1 VQAGPMPSSKRSTRT
16 RTTPTV
22 SVLEVLLGN
31 DLVGTLT
38 HLPDDRTIWAFD
50 PAYAENP
57 ARPTLSLSFK
67 TASGGITAAARP
79 TRLKVPPYFSNL
91 LPEGHLREYLAA
103 RGAVHPEREFFLL
116 WLLGDDLPGAVR
128 IRPLT
133 GHPLPPTAAAT
144 AEADPAIADQ
154 VLRFSL
160 AGVQL
165 KFSALMETDGGL
177 TIPLHGVGGDWI
189 AKFPSTRYTAVPQ
202 NEYVMLTLAGA
213 TGVSVPDLR
222 LVPIADIHNVPAG
235 AFAGTGEALV
245 VRRFDRGAD
254 GARIHMEDFAQVFD
268 LYPNR
273 KYGKASYEDVARV
286 LWAETGE
293 AGIREFTRRL
303 AITALIGNG
312 DMHLKN
318 WSLLY
323 PDRRTPVLSPA
334 YDFVST
340 ITYEFEPELA
350 LSLGGTKAMEQVD
363 EALFRRFAQRAN
375 LPDRIVVGVARE
387 TAEQFR
393 EAWAKHP
400 VTDLLPAAVRE
411 ALSTHL
417 ARVPLGRS

>member
-1 VQAGPMPSSKRSTRT
+1 MPASNPTTRKRRT
-16 RTTPTV
+16 PAV
-22 SVLEVLLGN
+22 NVLEVLLGN

-38 HLPDDRTIWAFD
+38 HLPDDRTIWGLD
-50 PAYAENP
+50 PAYAENA

-67 TASGGITAAARP
+67 TASGGVTADTRP

-91 LPEGHLREYLAA
+91 LPEGHLREYLAD

-116 WLLGDDLPGAVR
+116 WLLGEDLPGAVR
-128 IRPLT
+128 IRPLI
-133 GHPLPPTAAAT
+133 GDALPPTAAA
-144 AEADPAIADQ
+144 AAGADPQIADQ
-154 VLRFSL
+154 LLRFSL

-165 KFSALMETDGGL
+165 KFSALIEADGGL

-189 AKFPSTRYTAVPQ
+189 AKFPSAWYTAVPE

-213 TGVSVPDLR
+213 AGVSVPELR

-235 AFAGTGEALV
+235 AFSGGGQALV

-273 KYGKASYEDVARV
+273 KYGKASYEDIARV
-286 LWAETGE
+286 LLAETGE
-293 AGIREFTRRL
+293 AGIREFIRRL
-303 AITALIGNG
+303 AVTALIGNG

-318 WSLLY
+318 WSLIY

-350 LSLGGTKAMEQVD
+350 LSLGGTKAMEEVD
-363 EALFRRFAQRAN
+363 EALFRR
-375 LPDRIVVGVARE
+375 
-387 TAEQFR
+387 
-393 EAWAKHP
+393 
-400 VTDLLPAAVRE
+400 
-411 ALSTHL
+411 
-417 ARVPLGRS
+417 

>member
-1 VQAGPMPSSKRSTRT
+1 MSSSRRA
-16 RTTPTV
+16 TPAV
-22 SVLEVLLGN
+22 NVLEVLLGN

-50 PAYAENP
+50 PAYVENP

-67 TASGGITAAARP
+67 TASGGVTAATRP
-79 TRLKVPPYFSNL
+79 TRLKVPPFFSNL
-91 LPEGHLREYLAA
+91 LPEGHLREYLAS
-103 RGAVHPEREFFLL
+103 RGPVHPEREFFLL

-128 IRPLT
+128 IRPLV
-133 GHPLPPTAAAT
+133 GDALPPTAVVA
-144 AEADPAIADQ
+144 AEARPEIVDQ

-165 KFSALMETDGGL
+165 KFSALLEAHGGL
-177 TIPLHGVGGDWI
+177 TIPLHGVGGNWI
-189 AKFPSTRYTAVPQ
+189 AKFPSARYAAVPE

-213 TGVSVPDLR
+213 AGVSVPELR

-235 AFAGTGEALV
+235 AFAGSGQALI
-245 VRRFDRGAD
+245 VRRFDRRAD
-254 GARIHMEDFAQVFD
+254 GARLHMEDFAQVFD

-273 KYGKASYEDVARV
+273 KYGKASYEDIARV

-293 AGIREFTRRL
+293 AGIRELTRRL
-303 AITALIGNG
+303 AVTALIGNG

-340 ITYEFEPELA
+340 MTYEFEPDLA
-350 LSLGGTKAMEQVD
+350 LSLGGTKAMQEVD
-363 EALFRRFAQRAN
+363 EALFRRFAHRAD
-375 LPDRIVVGVARE
+375 LPDRIVVEVARE
-387 TAEQFR
+387 TAERFR

-400 VTDLLPAAVRE
+400 AVDLLPAATRE
-411 ALSTHL
+411 ALSAHL
-417 ARVPLGRS
+417 SRVRLGRS

>member
-1 VQAGPMPSSKRSTRT
+1 M
-16 RTTPTV
+16 
-22 SVLEVLLGN
+22 LEVSLGN

-50 PAYAENP
+50 PVYVRKPRASDIE
-57 ARPTLSLSFK
+57 SFLQDGVRRCHRA
-67 TASGGITAAARP
+67 TRP
-79 TRLKVPPYFSNL
+79 TRLKLPPYFSNL
-91 LPEGHLREYLAA
+91 LPEGHLREYLAD
-103 RGAVHPEREFFLL
+103 RGPVHPEREFFLL
-116 WLLGDDLPGAVR
+116 WLLGEDLPGAVR
-128 IRPLT
+128 LRPLV
-133 GHPLPPTAAAT
+133 GDALPPTAAAA
-144 AEADPAIADQ
+144 AEADPELADQ

-165 KFSALMETDGGL
+165 KFSALLEADARPDHSAARRGRRVDREVPL
-177 TIPLHGVGGDWI
+177 DPLHRRPRERVRD
-189 AKFPSTRYTAVPQ
+189 ADARRCA
-202 NEYVMLTLAGA
+202 
-213 TGVSVPDLR
+213 GVSVPDLQ
-222 LVPIADIHNVPAG
+222 LVPITDIHNVPTG
-235 AFAGTGEALV
+235 AFAGSGRALV

-273 KYGKASYEDVARV
+273 RYGKASYEDVARV

-303 AITALIGNG
+303 AVTALIGNG

-323 PDRRTPVLSPA
+323 PDRRTPILSPA

-340 ITYEFEPELA
+340 IAYEFEPDLA
-350 LSLGGTKAMEQVD
+350 LSLGGTKAMEEVD
-363 EALFRRFAQRAN
+363 EALFRRFAHRAD
-375 LPDRIVVGVARE
+375 LPDRMVVEAARE
-387 TAEQFR
+387 TAERFR

-400 VTDLLPAAVRE
+400 VVDLLPAVLRE
-411 ALSTHL
+411 AVSAHL

>member
-1 VQAGPMPSSKRSTRT
+1 MPSSKRTTRK
-16 RTTPTV
+16 RTAPAV
-22 SVLEVLLGN
+22 NVLEVLLGN

-50 PAYAENP
+50 PAYVGNP

-67 TASGGITAAARP
+67 TASGGITATTRP

-91 LPEGHLREYLAA
+91 LPEGHLREYIAD
-103 RGAVHPEREFFLL
+103 RGPVHPEREFFLL

-128 IRPLT
+128 IRPLV
-133 GHPLPPTAAAT
+133 GNDLPPMAAAA
-144 AEADPAIADQ
+144 AEADPEAADQ

-165 KFSALMETDGGL
+165 KFSALLEADGGL

-189 AKFPSTRYTAVPQ
+189 AKFPSARYTAVPE
-202 NEYVMLTLAGA
+202 NEYVMLTLAGVA
-213 TGVSVPDLR
+213 GVSVPELR
-222 LVPIADIHNVPAG
+222 LVPIADIHNVPGG
-235 AFAGTGEALV
+235 AFGGSGQALIE
-245 VRRFDRGAD
+245 RRFDRGAD
-254 GARIHMEDFAQVFD
+254 GARIHMEDFAQVFN

-273 KYGKASYEDVARV
+273 KYGKASYEDIARV

-293 AGIREFTRRL
+293 AGIREFARRL
-303 AITALIGNG
+303 AVTALIGNR

-340 ITYEFEPELA
+340 ITYEFEPEPELA
-350 LSLGGTKAMEQVD
+350 LSLGGTKSMERVD
-363 EALFRRFAQRAN
+363 EALFRKFAQRAD
-375 LPDRIVVGVARE
+375 LPDRIVVEAARE
-387 TAEQFR
+387 TAERFR
-393 EAWAKHP
+393 EAWAKES
-400 VTDLLPAAVRE
+400 VVELLPDTLRN
-411 ALSTHL
+411 ALSEHL

>member
-1 VQAGPMPSSKRSTRT
+1 MPSSDRTTRK
-16 RTTPTV
+16 RTTPAV
-22 SVLEVLLGN
+22 NVLEVLLGN

-50 PAYAENP
+50 PAYVENP

-67 TASGGITAAARP
+67 TASGGVTAATRP
-79 TRLKVPPYFSNL
+79 TRLKLPPYFSNL

-103 RGAVHPEREFFLL
+103 RGPVHPEREFFLL
-116 WLLGDDLPGAVR
+116 WLLGEDLPGAVR
-128 IRPLT
+128 LRPLV
-133 GHPLPPTAAAT
+133 GDALPPTAAVA
-144 AEADPAIADQ
+144 AEADPEIADQ

-165 KFSALMETDGGL
+165 KFSALLEAEAGL
-177 TIPLHGVGGDWI
+177 TIPLHGVGGEWI
-189 AKFPSTRYTAVPQ
+189 AKFPSTRYPAVPE

-213 TGVSVPDLR
+213 AGVSVPELR
-222 LVPIADIHNVPAG
+222 LVPLADIHNVPAG
-235 AFAGTGEALV
+235 AFAGSGQALV
-245 VRRFDRGAD
+245 VRRFDRGAG

-273 KYGKASYEDVARV
+273 RYGKASYEDIARV

-303 AITALIGNG
+303 AVTALIGNG

-323 PDRRTPVLSPA
+323 PDRRTPILSPA

-340 ITYEFEPELA
+340 ITYEFEPDLA
-350 LSLGGTKAMEQVD
+350 LSLGGTKAMEEVD
-363 EALFRRFAQRAN
+363 EALFRRFAQRAD
-375 LPDRIVVGVARE
+375 LPDRIVVEAARE
-387 TAEQFR
+387 TAERFR
-393 EAWAKHP
+393 QAWAKGP
-400 VTDLLPAAVRE
+400 VVDLLPAGFRK
-411 ALSTHL
+411 ALSAHL
-417 ARVPLGRS
+417 ARVPLGSS

>member
-1 VQAGPMPSSKRSTRT
+1 MPASNPTTRKRRT
-16 RTTPTV
+16 PAV
-22 SVLEVLLGN
+22 NVLEVLLGN

-38 HLPDDRTIWAFD
+38 HLPDDRTIWGFD
-50 PAYAENP
+50 PAYAENA

-67 TASGGITAAARP
+67 TASGGVMADTRP

-91 LPEGHLREYLAA
+91 LPEGHLREYLAD

-116 WLLGDDLPGAVR
+116 WLLGEDLPGAVR
-128 IRPLT
+128 IRPLI
-133 GHPLPPTAAAT
+133 GDALPPTAAA
-144 AEADPAIADQ
+144 AAGADPQIADQ
-154 VLRFSL
+154 LLRFSL

-165 KFSALMETDGGL
+165 KFSALIEADGGL
-177 TIPLHGVGGDWI
+177 TIPLRGVGGDWI
-189 AKFPSTRYTAVPQ
+189 AKFPAARYAVVPE
-202 NEYVMLTLAGA
+202 NEYVMLTLAGEA
-213 TGVSVPDLR
+213 GVSVPELQ

-235 AFAGTGEALV
+235 AFSGSGQALV
-245 VRRFDRGAD
+245 VRRFDRRAD
-254 GARIHMEDFAQVFD
+254 GTRIHMEDFAQVFD

-273 KYGKASYEDVARV
+273 KYGKASYEDMARV

-293 AGIREFTRRL
+293 AGIREFVRRL
-303 AITALIGNG
+303 AVTALIGNG

-340 ITYEFEPELA
+340 ITYEYEPDLA
-350 LSLGGTKAMEQVD
+350 LSLGGTKAMEEVD
-363 EALFRRFAQRAN
+363 EVLFRRFAQRAD
-375 LPDRIVVGVARE
+375 LPDRIVIEAARE
-387 TAEQFR
+387 TAQRFR

-400 VTDLLPAAVRE
+400 VTDLLPAATRD
-411 ALSTHL
+411 ALSAHL